1 MSRIEVSNGR
11 RVDLVCFDVD
21 GTLVEHPEGKV
32 VWQLLNRRFLGDDS
46 INRDRLRAYRE
57 GRITYPEWVEL
68 DVGDW
73 VARNATREQMV
84 EAMAELRL
92 VPGARET
99 LAELGRRGYG
109 LAVISGTLDLTLEH
123 LFPDHPFEEV
133 HTNRVEFDEAGRL
146 VGWAATPFDM
156 DGKALALREM
166 ARRRDLP
173 LERCAFVGDHLN
185 DVEVAR
191 EAGYSVAFRPKCEEL
206 REVAD
211 LVLEEADLRS
221 LLPHFP

>member
-1 MSRIEVSNGR
+1 MSDIESGNGR

-46 INRDRLRAYRE
+46 INRDRLKAYRE
-57 GRITYPEWVEL
+57 GRISYADWVEL

-73 VARNATREQMV
+73 VSRNATREQMV

-92 VPGARET
+92 VPGTRAT
-99 LAELGRRGYG
+99 LNELVRRGYR
-109 LAVISGTLDLTLEH
+109 LAVISGTLDLTLE
-123 LFPDHPFEEV
+123 LLLPEHPFEEV
-133 HTNRVEFDEAGRL
+133 HSNRVEFDAEGRL

-156 DGKALALREM
+156 DGKARALREM
-166 ARRRDLP
+166 ARRRGLP

-191 EAGYSVAFRPKCEEL
+191 EAGYAVAFRPKCDEL

-211 LVLEEADLRS
+211 LVLDDPDLRS